1 MICGTPIGGRS
12 VKFNLINLN
21 GKVVWSTDSQITGL
35 TVEEN
40 PLYEIALEGEFSS
53 RLANKLEVAHLDD
66 VVRTTDVV
74 EPFVPLRGSP
84 EGELIGVLEIYRDVS
99 RDVGVQV
106 SDTKTT
112 VLWTTLTAMGLLFVV
127 LAGFVVFAEKNLNR
141 SRNRELE
148 AINNRLF
155 EREKAEET
163 QQMLQRRLLS
173 AQENEQ
179 NRIARELHDEIGQD
193 LTGIKL
199 LLEGIPRLSQDQL
212 DSSLH
217 MGRESVS
224 QLIDKVRDISANL
237 VPSVLVDFGLTA
249 ALESL
254 FERQRKQSRL
264 KIRFESSMTQERLD
278 SEIETAAY
286 RIAQEGLTNAIRHAS
301 AEEVV
306 VKISMLDHSLKLLVE
321 DNGVGLESTTA
332 LDSRTSVGLPA
343 MRQRVLLL
351 GGELKVESAPGSG
364 TRLDVTLPLGD
375 VETS

>member
-1 MICGTPIGGRS
+1 M
-12 VKFNLINLN
+12 
-21 GKVVWSTDSQITGL
+21 
-35 TVEEN
+35 
-40 PLYEIALEGEFSS
+40 EGEFSS

-148 AINNRLF
+148 AVNNRLF

-332 LDSRTSVGLPA
+332 LDSRTSVGLPG

-364 TRLDVTLPLGD
+364 K
-375 VETS
+375 

>member
-1 MICGTPIGGRS
+1 M
-12 VKFNLINLN
+12 
-21 GKVVWSTDSQITGL
+21 
-35 TVEEN
+35 
-40 PLYEIALEGEFSS
+40 
-53 RLANKLEVAHLDD
+53 
-66 VVRTTDVV
+66 
-74 EPFVPLRGSP
+74 
-84 EGELIGVLEIYRDVS
+84 EIYRDVS

-148 AINNRLF
+148 AVNNRLF
-155 EREKAEET
+155 EREKEEET

-264 KIRFESSMTQERLD
+264 KIRLILS
-278 SEIETAAY
+278 
-286 RIAQEGLTNAIRHAS
+286 
-301 AEEVV
+301 
-306 VKISMLDHSLKLLVE
+306 
-321 DNGVGLESTTA
+321 
-332 LDSRTSVGLPA
+332 
-343 MRQRVLLL
+343 
-351 GGELKVESAPGSG
+351 
-364 TRLDVTLPLGD
+364 
-375 VETS
+375 